1 MGVVGFMWGRC
12 VHSVSRWWSFGSSEV
27 VVFFRGL
34 WVHSEGLWV
43 HAVSLCSL
51 GFALGSL
58 GSSGV
63 VGSLRFALGFVGFI
77 LSRGVHLCSHW
88 GCLDSSGVVGFNRVA
103 LGVVRFIRGS
113 WVHSDSPLGSSE
125 GVGFILVRSVD
136 RWVLPASSC
145 SFGFALG
152 FAVFIWG
159 RWILSDSR
167 WGSLGSLGFALGSGL
182 VGIMRVCGVPSG
194 SRLGSL
200 CSFGVIEFTPVRA
213 GGHLESWGTIGLVL
227 RVVAFIRGH

>member
-1 MGVVGFMWGRC
+1 MFTPFHAGGRLVHPRSLCSSEVFGFTLRVFGFMRFRC
-12 VHSVSRWWSFGSSEV
+12 VHSGSRW
-27 VVFFRGL
+27 
-34 WVHSEGLWV
+34 
-43 HAVSLCSL
+43 
-51 GFALGSL
+51 GSL

-77 LSRGVHLCSHW
+77 LSRGVHLGSHW

-200 CSFGVIEFTPVRA
+200 CSFGVTPVRA